1 MKVGEMVMFKRRL
14 ASAMLWVILCQPANS
29 APISIFTGLGNS
41 FIPGGALSFDVVLP
55 NVSNL
60 GAYNIDLLLE
70 STRGNAGVDF
80 YFDVAAT
87 APATSHYVF
96 PSSVNYFDAANVDAS
111 LRHRLTLSDFDF
123 AGADVV
129 AGVNHV
135 VAHVLVRTSP
145 DLFALLTLSVD
156 ANALILDTPAVTPT
170 PVDGF
175 AALVS
180 DIVASGPVR
189 LVPVP
194 EPPTGLLAIGVA
206 IAAMLRRPFLLSR
219 NRRRYLR
226 SR

>member
-1 MKVGEMVMFKRRL
+1 MKVGETLMFKQCL

-29 APISIFTGLGNS
+29 APISSAPISIFMGLGNS

-70 STRGNAGVDF
+70 STSGNAGVDF

-87 APATSHYVF
+87 APATSRYVF

-135 VAHVLVRTSP
+135 VAHVVVRTSP
-145 DLFALLTLSVD
+145 DLFAPLTLSVD

-180 DIVASGPVR
+180 DIAANGGVQ
-189 LVPVP
+189 LNPVP
-194 EPPTGLLAIGVA
+194 EPNSLRLLAAAFAAAIVMRALRERGGV
-206 IAAMLRRPFLLSR
+206 
-219 NRRRYLR
+219 
-226 SR
+226 